1 MGTLSFSYKMKQS
14 KDDTFYCFKITITLK
29 RGCSDPMLNLVN
41 FRRWN
46 RHFEDAPADCEWPRG
61 EVLREGRE
69 LG

>member
-29 RGCSDPMLNLVN
+29 RGCSDLMLNLVN

-46 RHFEDAPADCEWPRG
+46 RHFEDAPSG
-61 EVLREGRE
+61 L
-69 LG
+69 